1 MSSRNK
7 KRLDYR
13 ELHSTG
19 QVSYIA
25 HTSSDENLS
34 SRLDNLSIQDDPAD
48 TMLTDQS
55 IVEITLLVEWLNLR
69 KCHQWKASC

>member
-1 MSSRNK
+1 M
-7 KRLDYR
+7 
-13 ELHSTG
+13 
-19 QVSYIA
+19 
-25 HTSSDENLS
+25 S

-55 IVEITLLVEWLNLR
+55 IVEITLLVEWLNRR